1 MIWKFKIKMS
11 SFVLNGTGSFCE
23 YLRNQN
29 PFRNSSIVSVLPL
42 QNGTGG
48 VHNEKVLTVRHANS
62 VSLEQGCCDP
72 ARSTAIE

>member
-1 MIWKFKIKMS
+1 MAFHERELFLTALEEAESFQKALHCKS
-11 SFVLNGTGSFCE
+11 SL
-23 YLRNQN
+23 
-29 PFRNSSIVSVLPL
+29 L

-48 VHNEKVLTVRHANS
+48 LHNQKVLSVRHANS

>member
-1 MIWKFKIKMS
+1 MS
-11 SFVLNGTGSFCE
+11 S
-23 YLRNQN
+23 
-29 PFRNSSIVSVLPL
+29 L

-48 VHNEKVLTVRHANS
+48 VHNQKVLSVRHANS